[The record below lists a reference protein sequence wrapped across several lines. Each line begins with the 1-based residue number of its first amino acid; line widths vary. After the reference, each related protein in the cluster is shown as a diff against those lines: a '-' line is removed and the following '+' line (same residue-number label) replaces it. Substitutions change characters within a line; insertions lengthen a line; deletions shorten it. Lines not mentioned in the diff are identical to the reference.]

1 MTSVAL
7 LKFFMT
13 LCVSQTTGQWP
24 VPDLHWPVRR
34 PWHGPL
40 QEEPRPPFHSVES
53 GSSLPQ
59 GNSRLLKTARVRH
72 KNHRGVILNVS
83 CYFYPAIQEIINTW
97 WIFYL
102 WRIPEQT
109 IFIFICYKEMNLRSI
124 ILLFFSPMDWY
135 MFHVFTENV
144 QANSVH
150 KSQFCFCPYLERLHI
165 YTVRQEQWLDNQIPL
180 G

>member
-1 MTSVAL
+1 MIVQNTVNIWFSFFMTYRLFMISMATLISVWPL
-7 LKFFMT
+7 LLYWNFFMT

-24 VPDLHWPVRR
+24 VGDLHWPVRR

-59 GNSRLLKTARVRH
+59 GNSPLLKTARVRH
-72 KNHRGVILNVS
+72 KNHRAVILNVS
-83 CYFYPAIQEIINTW
+83 CYFYTAIQEIINTW

-109 IFIFICYKEMNLRSI
+109 IFIFICYKEMNLMSI
-124 ILLFFSPMDWY
+124 ILLFFPNGLVY
-135 MFHVFTENV
+135 VP
-144 QANSVH
+144 
-150 KSQFCFCPYLERLHI
+150 CFYRKC
-165 YTVRQEQWLDNQIPL
+165 T
-180 G
+180 GK